1 MSWCG
6 VVCEDTFWN
15 NLGIIRMSY
24 GDRGDEEESLMKRTL
39 QNQVGKCFNTL
50 NLASEGADQM
60 VEDNII
66 K

>member
-1 MSWCG
+1 
-6 VVCEDTFWN
+6 
-15 NLGIIRMSY
+15 MSY

-50 NLASEGADQM
+50 NLAGEGADQM